1 MNKLN
6 KRFRFLDDIW
16 GVWSGV
22 NSDFSKF
29 LECANAVGQKFG
41 VQFTGD
47 CDKSVVFSDVETEN
61 GKIKTSMYVKPTDS
75 TRYLNRR
82 SYHSAHTFKSMPFS
96 QFQRAAVICSDMN
109 DRSHH
114 VERMFSK
121 FVDSGYKIKDMME
134 AKEKAMIIDGD
145 EILKP
150 KHKLKDDKSK
160 NNVLTFVAN
169 YDSFFKK
176 ELKTFFKKNDA
187 DLKQL
192 IGDCRIVVAEKRHS
206 NISSLLFKKN

>member
-22 NSDFSKF
+22 NNDFSKF

-75 TRYLNRR
+75 TRYV
-82 SYHSAHTFKSMPFS
+82 P
-96 QFQRAAVICSDMN
+96 Q
-109 DRSHH
+109 
-114 VERMFSK
+114 
-121 FVDSGYKIKDMME
+121 
-134 AKEKAMIIDGD
+134 
-145 EILKP
+145 
-150 KHKLKDDKSK
+150 
-160 NNVLTFVAN
+160 
-169 YDSFFKK
+169 
-176 ELKTFFKKNDA
+176 
-187 DLKQL
+187 
-192 IGDCRIVVAEKRHS
+192 
-206 NISSLLFKKN
+206 